1 MDAYLTNK
9 DMGFLFTWMWGIG
22 LIHSI
27 GVNKVEGCC
36 GQIPS
41 VSCTLLLLA
50 KVGYNNSP
58 TVIHLDWP

>member
-27 GVNKVEGCC
+27 GVNKH
-36 GQIPS
+36 
-41 VSCTLLLLA
+41 
-50 KVGYNNSP
+50 
-58 TVIHLDWP
+58 HLQ

>member
-27 GVNKVEGCC
+27 GVNKG
-36 GQIPS
+36 
-41 VSCTLLLLA
+41 L
-50 KVGYNNSP
+50 
-58 TVIHLDWP
+58 IHSIGVNKHHLQ